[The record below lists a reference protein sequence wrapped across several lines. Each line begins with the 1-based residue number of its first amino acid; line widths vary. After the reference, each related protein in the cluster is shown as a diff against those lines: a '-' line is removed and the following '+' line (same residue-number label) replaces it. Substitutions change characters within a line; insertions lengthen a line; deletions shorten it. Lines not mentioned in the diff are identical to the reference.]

1 RFDYAYTSRDQ
12 VSSLTRYSDLAG
24 TTVVGTT
31 AYGYDDAER
40 VTSITNKNGAAATL
54 SYYDYQYDNAD
65 RVTREDWSS
74 TTATHTFT
82 GAHTYAYD
90 ASSQLTQDGAAGYSY
105 DDAGNRTN
113 AGYATGTGNRLT
125 TDGTWTYTYDAE
137 GDLTQKSM
145 GASATT
151 VYYSYDLND
160 RLT

>member
-1 RFDYAYTSRDQ
+1 
-12 VSSLTRYSDLAG
+12 
-24 TTVVGTT
+24 
-31 AYGYDDAER
+31 
-40 VTSITNKNGAAATL
+40 TL

-160 RLT
+160 RLTSVRVTSNGTTNVTTATYTHDALGRLAQEDEWQTGGSVVTTRF